1 MLRPDLVLGAK
12 TIDYAP
18 KLAPKLAAALAFHV
32 PYARKLRPMS
42 EQLAAAVAAG
52 DVAAA
57 RMLLDAGADP
67 NGSGEAGLPLL
78 HVAALVG
85 PVALA
90 SLLLERGAD
99 PGRADEASGG
109 TAAHVAATSDES
121 LDALRVV
128 VDADDSLVDA
138 PDWVGDTPL
147 HVAARHGA
155 VESARALLETCA
167 STERRNLHGRTPLGV
182 AGDFAVK
189 RLLLSYALQDDAAWA
204 DDAARAA
211 EAAQAAELA
220 RAAEFARGLAEAD
233 RVAADAAAALVAD
246 AAAARAAEAEAEAA
260 LVAEAEAV
268 VSAAEAAAEAEAA
281 RVAEAEFER
290 RRRRADAARARE
302 RASEAAAREEE
313 ARRAAVA
320 AAPEVLVEADCYEDP
335 APRARVATPP
345 TTPTRERLAVATPTR
360 PATATPI
367 RPPRPPDPVASAKD
381 DGVRALDYEGADRPA
396 APRRLAALV
405 ACVAVAAA
413 VAAGLGAGLGAV
425 PRRERRSARRV
436 AKRLSA
442 VDARLDAAD
451 AAVTRLDA
459 ADAARDIEVAA
470 LDAGLGELGAGLGEL
485 GAGLGEV
492 GATDAARA
500 ARVDELAWELEAF
513 RAEAGATWAARV
525 EELAWELGAV
535 RAALAEGD
543 APRRAIAPPKPRSLL
558 RAAVREFAVPAT
570 VAAVFGGAGP
580 LAAARRLWGLLRRCR
595 RFVLAAVGTA
605 AGGAALLGDEGL
617 AELRRRARGTGVG
630 IAW

>member
-1 MLRPDLVLGAK
+1 M
-12 TIDYAP
+12 
-18 KLAPKLAAALAFHV
+18 
-32 PYARKLRPMS
+32 
-42 EQLAAAVAAG
+42 
-52 DVAAA
+52 
-57 RMLLDAGADP
+57 
-67 NGSGEAGLPLL
+67 
-78 HVAALVG
+78 
-85 PVALA
+85 

-167 STERRNLHGRTPLGV
+167 STERRNLHGQTPLGV
-182 AGDFAVK
+182 AEDFAVK
-189 RLLLSYALQDDAAWA
+189 RILLSYALQDDAAWA

-233 RVAADAAAALVAD
+233 RAAADAAAALVAD

-268 VSAAEAAAEAEAA
+268 VSAAEAEATRVAEVEAARVAEAEAN

-290 RRRRADAARARE
+290 RRRRADVARARA
-302 RASEAAAREEE
+302 RSEAAAREEE
-313 ARRAAVA
+313 ARRAAAA
-320 AAPEVLVEADCYEDP
+320 AAPESLVEADCYEDP

-413 VAAGLGAGLGAV
+413 VAAGLGAV
-425 PRRERRSARRV
+425 PRYERRLARRVANRLSARRV

-451 AAVTRLDA
+451 AAV
-459 ADAARDIEVAA
+459 
-470 LDAGLGELGAGLGEL
+470 DAGLGELGAGLGEL
-485 GAGLGEV
+485 R
-492 GATDAARA
+492 ATDAARA
-500 ARVDELAWELEAF
+500 ARVDELANDVEAF

-525 EELAWELGAV
+525 DELAWELGAV

-558 RAAVREFAVPAT
+558 RAAVREFAVPAA

-595 RFVLAAVGTA
+595 RFVLAAAGTV

-617 AELRRRARGTGVG
+617 AELRRRARGTEVG